1 MQTPHILIVED
12 ELVTRN
18 TLKGIFEAEGYS
30 VLEATDGEEMYRALS
45 NNHVNLV
52 IMDINLPGKNGLLL
66 ARELRDQ
73 HNLALMFLTGRDNE
87 VDKILGLE
95 IGADDYITKP
105 FNPRELTIRARNLL
119 SRTMQVPE
127 INEEEKLVDA
137 YRFNGWT
144 LDINSR
150 ALVSPSGDMFKLPR
164 SEFRAMVHFCE
175 HPGQIQSRAD
185 LLKKMTGRELKPHDR
200 TVDVTIRRIRKHFE
214 SIPDTP
220 EIIATIHGEG
230 YRFCG
235 ELEA

>member
-30 VLEATDGEEMYRALS
+30 VLEATDGDEMYKALS
-45 NNHVNLV
+45 NNKVNLV

-66 ARELRDQ
+66 ARELREQ

-119 SRTMQVPE
+119 SRTMQTPDS
-127 INEEEKLVDA
+127 NEDEKQVES

-150 ALVSPSGDMFKLPR
+150 ALISPTGENFKLPR
-164 SEFRAMVHFCE
+164 SEFRAMIHFCE

-185 LLKKMTGRELKPHDR
+185 LLKEMTGRELKPHDR

-214 SIPDTP
+214 SLPDTP

-235 ELEA
+235 DLES

>member
-18 TLKGIFEAEGYS
+18 TLKSIFEAEGYI
-30 VLEATDGEEMYRALS
+30 VHEANDGAEMHNILS
-45 NNHVNLV
+45 ENDINLV

-66 ARELRDQ
+66 ARELREQ
-73 HNLALMFLTGRDNE
+73 ASVALMFLTGRDNE

-119 SRTMQVPE
+119 SRTM
-127 INEEEKLVDA
+127 NLGSLGEERRLVES
-137 YRFNGWT
+137 YKFNGWE

-150 ALVSPSGDMFKLPR
+150 SLISPA
-164 SEFRAMVHFCE
+164 SEFRAMLHFCE
-175 HPGQIQSRAD
+175 NPGKIQSRGE

-214 SIPDTP
+214 STPDTP

-235 ELEA
+235 DLEE

>member
-18 TLKGIFEAEGYS
+18 TLKGIFEAEGYA
-30 VLEATDGEEMYRALS
+30 VLEATDGEEMYKALS
-45 NNHVNLV
+45 DHKVNLV

-66 ARELRDQ
+66 ARELREQ

-119 SRTMQVPE
+119 SRTMQAPDAQE
-127 INEEEKLVDA
+127 DDKQIDA

-150 ALVSPSGDMFKLPR
+150 ALVSPSGEVFKLPR

-175 HPGQIQSRAD
+175 HPGQIQSRAE

-214 SIPDTP
+214 SVPDTP

-235 ELEA
+235 ELEG